1 MPSQRTTRAA
11 TQARKQILDELK
23 DDHKRVKK
31 AYRQFEKLDIEE
43 DAEEIEALVNQVLDE
58 LSVHAA
64 LEEELLYPAARQA
77 LSDEDLID
85 EAEVEH
91 ESMHTF
97 IEQLRSLSPDDEKYA
112 ARFTVLCE
120 YVLHHVKEEEGE
132 MFPKLEHARLDW
144 EGLAAEMTERRAEL
158 TGEASTGQGQAEL
171 AEEAPT
177 PPPAARKSGSG
188 SRARAS

>member
-11 TQARKQILDELK
+11 TQARSQILDELK
-23 DDHKRVKK
+23 EDHKRVKK
-31 AYRQFEKLDIEE
+31 AYRQFQKLDVEE
-43 DAEEIEALVNQVLDE
+43 DAEEIEALVNQVLDD

-64 LEEELLYPAARQA
+64 LEEELLYPAARNA

-91 ESMHTF
+91 ESMHSF
-97 IEQLRSLSPDDEKYA
+97 IDQLRGLSPDDEKYA

-120 YVLHHVKEEEGE
+120 YVMHHVKEEEGE

-144 EGLAAEMTERRAEL
+144 EGLAAEMAERRAEL
-158 TGEASTGQGQAEL
+158 TGEELQPPGQ
-171 AEEAPT
+171 EEAQT
-177 PPPAARKSGSG
+177 PPPETRKAGASGT